1 MLQRVSPSLT
11 TYQPGNSTA
20 VPAPSQLRD
29 RLATRPGSARAPRPA
44 AGVLLSAALFGAP
57 ASFLRS
63 ADFRALPIS
72 PLERSGDDPCAIW
85 LCRSTSLVAIFAAS
99 SADRRSAAS
108 FALW

>member
-20 VPAPSQLRD
+20 APALSQLRD
-29 RLATRPGSARAPRPA
+29 RVATRLRLGSARALRPA
-44 AGVLLSAALFGAP
+44 AGVLLPAALFGAP

-63 ADFRALPIS
+63 AVFRALPTS
-72 PLERSGDDPCAIW
+72 PLERSGDGPCTIW
-85 LCRSTSLVAIFAAS
+85 PCRSASLVAIFAAA

-108 FALW
+108 